1 MNLFQI
7 ALKNMRQRGVAS
19 WLTMISVALGVS
31 LMIAVLVLHGVLGKQ
46 FSQSGSGYSLIIGP
60 AGSPTTLVLAVV
72 YRIENSRLN
81 MPWRYYQKWVKDPR
95 VELAIPICFGDTTQ
109 EGDFPVIGTSPQY
122 FKLPYART
130 PHPQPYKVQGNF
142 LKGSWDAVIG
152 SEVARRNGWMADED
166 LNGNGKLDP
175 SEDTNR
181 NGVLDPGSQFQ
192 LVHGGQTGADAHIH
206 EEKFTVRGILQAT
219 GTPNDR
225 TVFTHIDGFFM
236 LAGHEN
242 PLREAIHREAQYF
255 NDQTEA
261 QLLEQYAPELEA
273 ERREAAA
280 LKLNPKHAAHAVPDL
295 SKEVSAILIVAQ
307 GEDGDELVR
316 SNNALSI
323 QNELS
328 EENAAQAVNPVMVMD
343 VIMRKLVGNL
353 QLAFLCL
360 TGLIVAVSG
369 IGIFVSI
376 YNSMNERRREIAVMR
391 ALGAQR
397 RTVSLMILCETLL
410 LCLGGGLLG
419 LLLGHGLMFVAAP
432 ILEAKSGLLIDPWAY
447 SPWELVVL
455 PISLVLATLS
465 GLIPSITAYRT
476 DVAETLAQ

>member
-7 ALKNMRQRGVAS
+7 AIRNMRQRGLAS

-60 AGSPTTLVLAVV
+60 EGSPIQLVLATV
-72 YRIENSRLN
+72 YRIENSTSN
-81 MPWRYYQKWVKDPR
+81 MPWRYFQKWASDPR
-95 VELAIPICFGDTTQ
+95 VELAVPLSFGDST
-109 EGDFPVIGTSPQY
+109 ELGDFPVIGTTPQY
-122 FKLPYART
+122 FSLPYART
-130 PHPQPYKVQGNF
+130 PEPQPYRVKGDF
-142 LKGSWDAVIG
+142 LQGSWDAVIG
-152 SEVARRNGWMADED
+152 SEVARRNGWTTDGD
-166 LNGNGKLDP
+166 TNGNGKLDP
-175 SEDTNR
+175 VEDL
-181 NGVLDPGSQFQ
+181 NGNGQLDDGSQFQ
-192 LVHGGQTGADAHIH
+192 LLHGGQKGADAHVH
-206 EEKFTVRGILQAT
+206 KEKFTVKGILKAT

-225 TVFTHIDGFFM
+225 TVFVHIDGFFM

-242 PLREAIHREAQYF
+242 PLKEAIKSESQYF
-255 NDQTEA
+255 QESEESLFIKY
-261 QLLEQYAPELEA
+261 QPELEN
-273 ERREAAA
+273 EKREAAA
-280 LKLNPKHAAHAVPDL
+280 LALNPDHAAHEVPDL
-295 SKEVSAILIVAQ
+295 SKEVSAILIVTKGGA
-307 GEDGDELVR
+307 GDELAR
-316 SNNALSI
+316 SMRALNI
-323 QNELS
+323 EEELKL
-328 EENAAQAVNPVMVMD
+328 ENAAQAVSPVRVMEK
-343 VIMRKLVGNL
+343 IMRTFVGNL

-376 YNSMNERRREIAVMR
+376 YNSMNERRREIAIMR

-419 LLLGHGLMFVAAP
+419 ILLGHGLVFAASP

-447 SPWELVVL
+447 SKWELVVL
-455 PISLVLATLS
+455 PISLGLATLS

>member
-60 AGSPTTLVLAVV
+60 AGSPTQLVLAVV
-72 YRIENSRLN
+72 YRIENARLN
-81 MPWRYYQKWVKDPR
+81 MPWRYYQKWAKDHR

-130 PHPQPYKVQGNF
+130 PEPQPFQVQGDF

-152 SEVARRNGWMADED
+152 SEVARRNQW
-166 LNGNGKLDP
+166 
-175 SEDTNR
+175 TI
-181 NGVLDPGSQFQ
+181 GSQFQ
-192 LVHGGQTGADAHIH
+192 LIHGGQKGEDAHIH
-206 EEKFTVRGILQAT
+206 EEKFTVKGILKAT

-255 NDQTEA
+255 NEPEEK
-261 QLLEQYAPELEA
+261 LLEKYAPELEN
-273 ERREAAA
+273 EKREAAA

-295 SKEVSAILIVAQ
+295 SKEVSAILIVTKGDQ
-307 GEDGDELVR
+307 GDALDQA
-316 SNNALSI
+316 NNALSI
-323 QNELS
+323 QNELN
-328 EENAAQAVNPVMVMD
+328 EENAAQAVSPVMVMEK
-343 VIMRKLVGNL
+343 IMRNFVGNL
-353 QLAFLCL
+353 QVAFLCL

-419 LLLGHGLMFVAAP
+419 LLLGHGLVFVASP
-432 ILEAKSGLLIDPWAY
+432 ILEARSGLLIDPRAF

-455 PISLVLATLS
+455 PIALVLATLS

>member
-31 LMIAVLVLHGVLGKQ
+31 LMVAVLVLHGVLGKQ

-60 AGSPTTLVLAVV
+60 EGSPTTLVLATV
-72 YRIENSRLN
+72 YRIENSTSN
-81 MPWRYYQKWVKDPR
+81 MPWRYYQKWAADRR
-95 VELAIPICFGDTTQ
+95 VELAVPLSFGDSTDQ
-109 EGDFPVIGTSPQY
+109 GDFPVIGTTPQY

-130 PHPQPYKVQGNF
+130 PEPQPYRVKGDF

-152 SEVARRNGWMADED
+152 SEVARRNQWTADED
-166 LNGNGKLDP
+166 INRNGKLDAG
-175 SEDTNR
+175 EDVNR
-181 NGVLDPGSQFQ
+181 NGELDGGSQFQ
-192 LVHGGQTGADAHIH
+192 LVHGGQKGADAHVH
-206 EEKFTVRGILQAT
+206 KEKFTVRGILQAT

-225 TVFTHIDGFFM
+225 TVFVHIDGFFM

-242 PLREAIHREAQYF
+242 PLREAIHSEAQYF
-255 NDQTEA
+255 HESEEM
-261 QLLEQYAPELEA
+261 LLEKYKPELEA
-273 ERREAAA
+273 EAREAIA
-280 LKLNPKHAAHAVPDL
+280 LKLNPNHAAHAVPDL
-295 SKEVSAILIVAQ
+295 SKEVSAILIVTK
-307 GEDGDELVR
+307 GDGLE
-316 SNNALSI
+316 SANNSLSI
-323 QNELS
+323 YTDLG
-328 EENAAQAVNPVMVMD
+328 EENAAMAVSPVQVMD
-343 VIMRKLVGNL
+343 KIMRNLVGNI

-376 YNSMNERRREIAVMR
+376 YNSMNERRREIAIMR

-419 LLLGHGLMFVAAP
+419 LLLGHGLIVAAAP
-432 ILEAKSGLLIDPWAY
+432 FLEARSGLLIDPWAY
-447 SPWELVVL
+447 SIWELVVL
-455 PISLVLATLS
+455 PIALVLATLS

>member
-7 ALKNMRQRGVAS
+7 ALKNMRQRRVAS

-60 AGSPTTLVLAVV
+60 AGSPTQLVLAVV

-81 MPWRYYQKWVKDPR
+81 MPWRYYQKWAQDPR

-109 EGDFPVIGTSPQY
+109 KGDFPVIGTSPQY

-130 PHPQPYKVQGNF
+130 PEPQLYQVQGDF

-152 SEVARRNGWMADED
+152 SEVARRNQWTIG
-166 LNGNGKLDP
+166 
-175 SEDTNR
+175 SE
-181 NGVLDPGSQFQ
+181 FQ
-192 LVHGGQTGADAHIH
+192 LVHSGVQEHVHD
-206 EEKFTVRGILQAT
+206 EKFTVRGILKAT

-255 NDQTEA
+255 NDETEA
-261 QLLEQYAPELEA
+261 QLLEKYAPELEA
-273 ERREAAA
+273 ERREAIA
-280 LKLNPKHAAHAVPDL
+280 LKLNPKHKAHAVPDL
-295 SKEVSAILIVAQ
+295 SKEVSAILIVTK
-307 GEDGDELVR
+307 GDEGDELMR

-323 QNELS
+323 QNELR
-328 EENAAQAVNPVMVMD
+328 EENAAQAVSPVM
-343 VIMRKLVGNL
+343 IMQKIMQNFVGNL
-353 QLAFLCL
+353 QTAFLCL
-360 TGLIVAVSG
+360 TGLIIAVSG

-419 LLLGHGLMFVAAP
+419 LLLGHGLMFVASP
-432 ILEAKSGLLIDPWAY
+432 ILESRSGLLIDPWGY

-455 PISLVLATLS
+455 PLALGLATLS

-476 DVAETLAQ
+476 DVAATLAQ

>member
-31 LMIAVLVLHGVLGKQ
+31 LMVAVLVLHSVLGQQ

-60 AGSPTTLVLAVV
+60 EGSPTQLVLATV
-72 YRIENSRLN
+72 YRIENSTSN
-81 MPWRYYQKWVKDPR
+81 MPWRYYQKWATDRR
-95 VELAIPICFGDTTQ
+95 VELAVPLSFGDST
-109 EGDFPVIGTSPQY
+109 ELGDFPVIGTTPQY

-130 PHPQPYKVQGNF
+130 PEPQPYRVKGDF

-152 SEVARRNGWMADED
+152 SEVARRNRWTADEDINRNGKLDPGED
-166 LNGNGKLDP
+166 LNGNGQLDA
-175 SEDTNR
+175 
-181 NGVLDPGSQFQ
+181 GAQFQ
-192 LVHGGQTGADAHIH
+192 LVHGGQKGEDAHVH
-206 EEKFTVRGILQAT
+206 KEKFTVRGILKAT

-225 TVFTHIDGFFM
+225 TVFVHIDGFFM

-242 PLREAIHREAQYF
+242 PLREAIHSEAQYF
-255 NDQTEA
+255 HESEEM
-261 QLLEQYAPELEA
+261 LLEKYKLELEA
-273 ERREAAA
+273 EVREAAA
-280 LKLNPKHAAHAVPDL
+280 IKLNPNHAAHAVPDL
-295 SKEVSAILIVAQ
+295 SKEVSAILIVTQ
-307 GEDGDELVR
+307 GDGLE
-316 SNNALSI
+316 SANNALSI
-323 QNELS
+323 HTDLG
-328 EENAAQAVNPVMVMD
+328 EENAAMAVSPVQVMD
-343 VIMRKLVGNL
+343 KIMRNLVGNI

-376 YNSMNERRREIAVMR
+376 YNSMNERRREIAIMR

-419 LLLGHGLMFVAAP
+419 LLLGHGLMVAASP
-432 ILEAKSGLLIDPWAY
+432 ILEARSGLLIDPWAY
-447 SPWELVVL
+447 SVWELVVL
-455 PISLVLATLS
+455 PIALVLATLS

>member
-7 ALKNMRQRGVAS
+7 ALKNMRQRSVAS

-60 AGSPTTLVLAVV
+60 AGSPTQLVLAVV

-81 MPWRYYQKWVKDPR
+81 MPWRYYQKWTTDPR

-109 EGDFPVIGTSPQY
+109 EGGFPVIGTSPQY

-130 PHPQPYKVQGNF
+130 PEPQLYQVKGDF
-142 LKGSWDAVIG
+142 LQGSWDAVIG
-152 SEVARRNGWMADED
+152 SEVARRNRW
-166 LNGNGKLDP
+166 
-175 SEDTNR
+175 TI
-181 NGVLDPGSQFQ
+181 GSQFQ
-192 LVHGGQTGADAHIH
+192 LIHGGQTGKDAHVH
-206 EEKFTVRGILQAT
+206 DEKFTVRGILQAT

-255 NDQTEA
+255 NDKTEA

-280 LKLNPKHAAHAVPDL
+280 LLLNPKHKAHAVPDL
-295 SKEVSAILIVAQ
+295 SKEVSAILIVTKGAA
-307 GEDGDELVR
+307 GDELAH
-316 SNNALSI
+316 ALRASHI
-323 QNELS
+323 QDELR
-328 EENAAQAVNPVMVMD
+328 EENAAQAVSPVF
-343 VIMRKLVGNL
+343 IMQKIMQNLVGNL
-353 QLAFLCL
+353 QTAFLCL

-397 RTVSLMILCETLL
+397 MTVSLMILCETLL

-419 LLLGHGLMFVAAP
+419 LVLGHGLMFVSAP
-432 ILEAKSGLLIDPWAY
+432 ILEARSGLLIDPWSY
-447 SPWELVVL
+447 SPWELIVL
-455 PISLVLATLS
+455 PIALVLATLS
-465 GLIPSITAYRT
+465 GLIPSITAYQT
-476 DVAETLAQ
+476 DVAETLSQ